1 MERSRTRVDIY
12 WLLLGRWRNQEGGG
26 LMGEAFIVRKGGVV
40 SDTTATP
47 TITEVS
53 KTDTTITFTVTNN
66 DAQTAT
72 VYYDFDDEVTSLSED
87 NVTLATTAE
96 SDEIEVTGLTAE
108 TEYTI
113 YSVASAFNKM
123 FSPQASLAITT
134 EATPIFDF
142 ELLYDSD
149 VSATLP
155 LTQIDITG
163 LSIGKNDE
171 LRMVYTF
178 VGDTTTAGAI
188 YEIRT
193 NDITSNYHYQFL
205 GGDGTSISAERFS
218 NSRFATARSD
228 LKTAGLADIKVSEN
242 SRFVFQ
248 SQTINRG
255 IGAGSTSISNQNYNI
270 VNTGTVTSITKL
282 TIFCDRTNGIAAGS
296 RIRLYKA
303 NTGDA

>member
-1 MERSRTRVDIY
+1 
-12 WLLLGRWRNQEGGG
+12 
-26 LMGEAFIVRKGGVV
+26 MGEAYIVRKGGVV
-40 SDTTATP
+40 SETTAAP

-66 DAQTAT
+66 DAATAT

-87 NVTLATTAE
+87 NVTLATTTT

-134 EATPIFDF
+134 EATPVIEY

-171 LRMVYTF
+171 LRLVYIF
-178 VGDTTTAGAI
+178 VGDTTTAPAI
-188 YEIRT
+188 YQLRA
-193 NDITSNYHYQFL
+193 NDITSNYTNQLLF
-205 GGDGTSISAERFS
+205 GDSTSIGAVRSSDAT
-218 NSRFATARSD
+218 FAQARSNR
-228 LKTAGLADIKVSEN
+228 KISGFADIKVSN
-242 SRFVFQ
+242 NDRFVTQ
-248 SQTINRG
+248 SQFVEV
-255 IGAGSTSISNQNYNI
+255 IGSQASSISNINYNI

-282 TIFCDRTNGIAAGS
+282 TVISDRTDGIATGS
-296 RIRLYKA
+296 RIRLYKV